1 MVYIIIIII
10 IIIIVHSLITIP
22 YQNKVD
28 PSKAKKA
35 SSIQYG
41 HRKFITPV
49 RVFSRILAH
58 GNSNIEGRQRTE
70 EESKQKRVNMEKSIA
85 GMKRESRRPNCN
97 SGLPS
102 PGVATPTYNGASNL
116 TYTYNPSTTPW
127 GVYLYFQL
135 IFPFSKSNCK
145 RSVKIEIAGIVYI
158 YIP

>member
-10 IIIIVHSLITIP
+10 IIIILVHSLITLP

-28 PSKAKKA
+28 PSRAKKA

-41 HRKFITPV
+41 YRKFITPV

-58 GNSNIEGRQRTE
+58 GNSNIKGRQRTE

-85 GMKRESRRPNCN
+85 GMKKESRRIATRAYRPP
-97 SGLPS
+97 GWLLPEA
-102 PGVATPTYNGASNL
+102 VDASNL
-116 TYTYNPSTTPW
+116 TYTYNPPTTPW

-135 IFPFSKSNCK
+135 ILPFSISNCK
-145 RSVKIEIAGIVYI
+145 RSVKVEIAGIV
-158 YIP
+158 